1 MLTLPLEPTD
11 DRADPI
17 FRDAAGCERWLSQL
31 QLTNLQQAQGRLIS
45 QLDELNACPMRAA
58 DRLAILELLQETV
71 AHVQGELARKLA
83 DKPLPLA
90 DTELKA
96 LQLIARLWAAMNTGY
111 QRCLQAQMSGEI
123 AAAGALLC
131 QRCLHYG
138 GLELLEYLRAGY
150 EPDRKLWRALHELY
164 AHAEAQ
170 DWQLTEA
177 GGQNCTASY
186 ATTLLAAY
194 ANPAQLSRWQYLQ
207 MARWLAAW
215 SGVATIDD
223 NYTKSK
229 SDAQPLA
236 IDLSGSSG
244 LQQTEGLQHHGA
256 MRYLAMVPVSKLLRV
271 KTILLQQGQ
280 TPQQVGLG
288 DHPDGAA
295 CLELLNHLH
304 RIWCDSGHKR
314 VATRRT
320 AGIETELSSGLDGI
334 FAHLTGTPF
343 KGTGL
348 DSLALKQIQ
357 TLGYAQGSRNMAD
370 MGYPL
375 ENWQIV
381 NESAVGAG
389 LVRGDDNGARF
400 RCRQLIAHRP
410 GNSPY
415 FMLAAIAWVRIAQTG
430 RLQMGLRYLPGRPEA
445 LRIHVPSIN
454 PSVSSIYAPAF
465 LLPEFPAIRTP
476 ASLIVPRDWFIP
488 RRIIELARP
497 DGSVTRVEMGFSV
510 ERGLDYE
517 RISFTIKG

>member
-31 QLTNLQQAQGRLIS
+31 QLTNLQQAQGRLLS
-45 QLDELNACPMRAA
+45 QLIELNACPMRAA
-58 DRLAILELLQETV
+58 DRLAILEQLRETV
-71 AHVQGELARKLA
+71 EHVQTEFARKLA
-83 DKPLPLA
+83 D
-90 DTELKA
+90 TELNA
-96 LQLIARLWAAMNTGY
+96 LHLIARLWAAMNTGY

-123 AAAGALLC
+123 ADRGALLC

-138 GLELLEYLRAGY
+138 SLELLEYLRAGY
-150 EPDRKLWRALHELY
+150 QPAPALWRTLHALY

-170 DWQLTEA
+170 DWHQAEVGDPLSA
-177 GGQNCTASY
+177 QAASCTASY
-186 ATTLLAAY
+186 AKTLLCAY

-207 MARWLAAW
+207 MVRWLATW
-215 SGVATIDD
+215 SGVVTVEDS
-223 NYTKSK
+223 YTKNK

-236 IDLSGSSG
+236 IDLSGASG
-244 LQQTEGLQHHGA
+244 LQQTEGLQHHAA
-256 MRYLAMVPVSKLLRV
+256 MRYLAMVPISKLLRV

-288 DHPDGAA
+288 EHTDGAA
-295 CLELLNHLH
+295 CLDLLNHLH
-304 RIWCDSGHKR
+304 RIWCDNGHKR
-314 VATRRT
+314 LAARRA
-320 AGIETELSSGLDGI
+320 AGLATELGSGLDGI

-370 MGYPL
+370 LGYPL
-375 ENWQIV
+375 ESWQIL

-389 LVRGDDNGARF
+389 LARNDEAGARF

-415 FMLAAIAWVRIAQTG
+415 FMLAAIAWVRVAQTG
-430 RLQMGLRYLPGRPEA
+430 CLQIGLRYLPGRPEA

-454 PSVSSIYAPAF
+454 PSVASIYAPAF
-465 LLPEFPAIRTP
+465 LLPELPAIKTP
-476 ASLIVPRDWFIP
+476 TSLIVPRDWFVP
-488 RRIIELARP
+488 HRIIELAHT
-497 DGSVTRVEMGFSV
+497 DGHVTRVEMGFSV